1 VAENDPRGGAITAL
15 TWALEVGD
23 TSRFRTIKQAV
34 SYCGLCRDEK
44 SSADKVMR
52 TPISKAYEFQLIE
65 LMPLSRDLDH

>member
-1 VAENDPRGGAITAL
+1 
-15 TWALEVGD
+15 VGD